1 MGGAAVAAV
10 AAALSG
16 FLGKALAGRKGQGP
30 GRSRFRLRCGESPGG
45 PGRASPPGT
54 GLAWEDARR
63 ARVGVPGA
71 CAPAW
76 EVPAC
81 RAQPAPPA
89 PSPHPGDP
97 APAPRALAEL
107 PAGGTPG
114 APPRAGSMGA
124 RPAALGLRDR
134 GPRPRRRSRRI
145 YSLAVIA
152 AQAERPGSRR
162 LLRFFSRG

>member
-1 MGGAAVAAV
+1 MGGAAVAA
-10 AAALSG
+10 APSG
-16 FLGKALAGRKGQGP
+16 FLRKALAGRKGQGP

-81 RAQPAPPA
+81 RAQPAPRPVA
-89 PSPHPGDP
+89 
-97 APAPRALAEL
+97 APRRPRAR
-107 PAGGTPG
+107 TPSSRG
-114 APPRAGSMGA
+114 AASRRHSRGASPGRIDGHPPRRA
-124 RPAALGLRDR
+124 RPA
-134 GPRPRRRSRRI
+134 GPGAATSA
-145 YSLAVIA
+145 AV
-152 AQAERPGSRR
+152 AED
-162 LLRFFSRG
+162 L